1 MQPISHLACV
11 QRIVIFILILFFYSF
26 PDTRP
31 KIINV
36 HKVDAS
42 MRPNDLA
49 GPVYPRQIHYNLR
62 AHSHVVATA
71 DGPMR

>member
-11 QRIVIFILILFFYSF
+11 QRIVIFIFILFFYSF

-31 KIINV
+31 KIINI

-42 MRPNDLA
+42 TRPNDLA
-49 GPVYPRQIHYNLR
+49 RLVYPRKIHYNLR
-62 AHSHVVATA
+62 ARSRVVATA
-71 DGPMR
+71 DDPMR